1 MQNKV
6 EFQHRLS
13 DSQRTQAAAGH
24 LVAMA
29 TQRFPPDL
37 VELSPWLEPFL
48 EPDFDPQMRVAA
60 LRVYAQLY
68 WQLEAHPSVFG
79 PH

>member
-1 MQNKV
+1 MQNIV
-6 EFQHRLS
+6 EFQPRLS

-24 LVAMA
+24 LVSIAM
-29 TQRFPPDL
+29 QRFPPDL

-48 EPDFDPQMRVAA
+48 EPGFDPQMRVAA
-60 LRVYAQLY
+60 LQVYAQLY
-68 WQLEAHPSVFG
+68 WQLEVHASEFG